1 MKLIALLFALTA
13 ASAQA
18 ATFHCGNIP
27 ETETSI
33 LLSTGGQ
40 VEFDGKKY
48 DAMKITL
55 RTKEGFA
62 PKSDWYLAQVSP
74 GRVSVEYGLGMG
86 SVYQF
91 DLYPEHK
98 KLVLTE
104 LYYAQDTNPD
114 VTPLGVHDCT
124 QLD

>member
-1 MKLIALLFALTA
+1 
-13 ASAQA
+13 
-18 ATFHCGNIP
+18 
-27 ETETSI
+27 
-33 LLSTGGQ
+33 

>member
-1 MKLIALLFALTA
+1 MKLIALLFALSSVTA
-13 ASAQA
+13 HA
-18 ATFHCGNIP
+18 ATYDCGQIP
-27 ETETSI
+27 ETDTAI
-33 LLSTGGQ
+33 LLATGGN

-62 PKSDWYLAQVSP
+62 PKSNWYLAKVSP

-86 SVYQF
+86 SVYVF
-91 DLYPEHK
+91 DLYPEHN

-104 LYYAQDTNPD
+104 LYYAQDDNPE
-114 VTPLGVHDCT
+114 VTPLGVHDCSR
-124 QLD
+124 LD